1 MTVVSRTS
9 RVAVACLAVLAAGVT
24 AVPAAAVPATTQRPQ
39 LEISAEF
46 GKPVYRTGEQISVT
60 FRVRNVGT
68 EPAVGLHASNNLF
81 LATELRFDPR
91 HWGEL
96 NFAFGQPGLTLEP
109 GAAYETTLSGFQG
122 KPDADTVTLT
132 GNVFDQSGFGA
143 AQFAFTAPVTLT
155 TSHVAGT
162 IFGDRNGNGAF
173 DAGEEAPGATLTLH
187 YTFAFEFSPA
197 TTADA
202 AGRFDF
208 GELPAVAYST
218 DGTAAGFN
226 FPFVRLDIDAT
237 RDNSDLRIRAVP
249 PLNGAL
255 HAAMAFT
262 KNRYR
267 PGDTAHIKVTLTNSG
282 PIPLTGLVASCN
294 RSGEGPQLSG
304 TGPGWGALAAD
315 AAGVT
320 VQPGQTRRFDVS
332 EQVPASAFDF
342 GYVLVACDVNYS
354 GVLDETAPEVSDTA
368 RVPGALTAV
377 SGRIIEPVTGPNQ
390 PLAGIP
396 GVLVTLVRDNHV
408 HAHVI
413 GRATTDAGGNFA
425 FPDVVPGTG
434 YTLRFRMPPEW
445 TLADQPFSVVA
456 NRGEMVFVA
465 QPSQAG

>member
-9 RVAVACLAVLAAGVT
+9 RAAVACLAVLAAGVT

-46 GKPVYRTGEQISVT
+46 GKPVYGTGEQISVT
-60 FRVRNVGT
+60 FRVRNAGT
-68 EPAVGLHASNNLF
+68 EPAVGLHAANNLF
-81 LATELRFDPR
+81 LATELRFDPSN
-91 HWGEL
+91 WGEL
-96 NFAFGQPGLTLEP
+96 NSGGSGRTLEP
-109 GAAYETTLSGFQG
+109 GATYETTLSGFQG

-132 GNVFDQSGFGA
+132 GNVFDQSGFSAG
-143 AQFAFTAPVTLT
+143 QFAFTAPVTLT

-162 IFGDRNGNGAF
+162 IFGDRNGNGVF

-187 YTFAFEFSPA
+187 YAFAFEFSPA

-208 GELPAVAYST
+208 GELPTVAYST

-226 FPFVRLDIDAT
+226 VPFVRLDIDAA

-249 PLNGAL
+249 PLGGAL

-262 KNRYR
+262 RNRYR
-267 PGDTAHIKVTLTNSG
+267 PGDTAHVKVTLTNSG
-282 PIPLTGLVASCN
+282 AIPLTGIVASCN
-294 RSGEGPQLSG
+294 RSGEGPQLGG

-315 AAGVT
+315 TAGVT

-342 GYVLVACDVNYS
+342 GYVLVACDFNYA
-354 GVLDETAPEVSDTA
+354 GVLDETAPAVSDTA
-368 RVPGALTAV
+368 RVPGALATV
-377 SGRIIEPVTGPNQ
+377 SGRIIQPVTGPNQ
-390 PLAGIP
+390 PLTGIP
-396 GVLVTLVRDNHV
+396 GVPVTLVRDNHG
-408 HAHVI
+408 HNRVI

-425 FPDVVPGTG
+425 FPNVVPGTG

-465 QPSQAG
+465 QPSQAR